1 MWHVSFQTDFQ
12 NQPVANLYT
21 VAACWIRSKR
31 LSADAD
37 ATDRGSIKDRVFST
51 IGSFHNAGKCCVL
64 TRPGLFVAHY
74 LLQSKILC
82 PGPWQHKCESSVLR
96 GRCGRWKNDSA
107 QKEPLLK
114 PIETVCSGKHA
125 YYPLCMQCGSASH
138 SAIGADG
145 CGTLP
150 RSPKAGSGPAE
161 RVLPVPKLRPDP
173 QTAAA
178 LQSAQLE
185 ENWMYFDFC
194 WGSKETPS
202 PELKLHSHLA
212 GYWLTR
218 KLLEMKVSKSSWRNG
233 RLQAR
238 LAASIS
244 VRFAF
249 IHVEAKLLGYVEA
262 KLLG

>member
-1 MWHVSFQTDFQ
+1 MNTLKAYQQTLTLQTAAASRNVFFQPSVLFTMLKIC
-12 NQPVANLYT
+12 A
-21 VAACWIRSKR
+21 
-31 LSADAD
+31 
-37 ATDRGSIKDRVFST
+37 
-51 IGSFHNAGKCCVL
+51 L

-74 LLQSKILC
+74 LLQSKTLC

-145 CGTLP
+145 CGTLL

-173 QTAAA
+173 QIAAA

-194 WGSKETPS
+194 
-202 PELKLHSHLA
+202 
-212 GYWLTR
+212 
-218 KLLEMKVSKSSWRNG
+218 
-233 RLQAR
+233 
-238 LAASIS
+238 
-244 VRFAF
+244 
-249 IHVEAKLLGYVEA
+249 
-262 KLLG
+262 